1 MRKSLA
7 ILLAMCLT
15 IGMIGCGS
23 SNAPKEESPAAENND
38 VEASEDVESEKP
50 ETESSGEFTVGF
62 CPMDLSNNFWAAIA
76 NSFEAA
82 GKEAG
87 IKTVVADGKS
97 DSATQVSALENFISQ
112 GVDVIVVGPVDSS
125 SLTGV
130 IAEAKEAGIPVITH
144 TTAYEDATC
153 NMNVDEMEMGTAIGQ
168 ICGKWM
174 ADTFGEDADCKF
186 AILTQSALEQTI
198 GRENGIKA
206 GIAEFCPNAVCATT
220 IDAHTTDLG
229 ITAGENI
236 LAAHPDIVAIVG
248 INDSGALGA
257 YESCIAQ
264 EVGEDFFLGGVDGTE
279 QALELISQGT
289 IYRGTVYLN
298 PVGTGQQFIEYAQT
312 LRDGGEIPESF
323 MVPVNAISAEN
334 IDEYKN

>member
-1 MRKSLA
+1 MKKSLA
-7 ILLAMCLT
+7 ILLAMGL
-15 IGMIGCGS
+15 ILGLVGCGS
-23 SNAPKEESPAAENND
+23 SGTANESPTTENSNEETAENTESPEPAAENND
-38 VEASEDVESEKP
+38 
-50 ETESSGEFTVGF
+50 EFTVGF

-82 GKEAG
+82 GKDAG
-87 IKTVVADGKS
+87 IKTVIADGKS

-125 SLTGV
+125 SLSGV

-144 TTAYEDATC
+144 TTAYKDATC
-153 NMNVDEMEMGTAIGQ
+153 NMNVDELEMGTAIGQ

-174 ADTFGEDADCKF
+174 GETFGEDADCKF

-220 IDAHTTDLG
+220 VDAHTTDLG
-229 ITAGENI
+229 IAAGENI
-236 LAAHPDIVAIVG
+236 LAANPDIVAIIG

-257 YESCIAQ
+257 YETCVAQ
-264 EVGEDFFLGGVDGTE
+264 EVGDDFFLGGVDGTE

-323 MVPVNAISAEN
+323 MVPVNAISADN
-334 IDEYKN
+334 INEYKN